1 MINLKPMV
9 NTMKSK
15 PKKLGL
21 FMLIA
26 LVCGNMIGSGVFLL
40 PSSLAALGSISLW
53 SWAVTGFG
61 ALILALLF
69 AKMSILVPYSGGPFA
84 YAYAAFGE
92 FIGFQTVYTFFQT
105 DYCLLVTITWQTSL
119 INYPKK
125 SLI

>member
-1 MINLKPMV
+1 
-9 NTMKSK
+9 MKSK

-84 YAYAAFGE
+84 REIF
-92 FIGFQTVYTFFQT
+92 
-105 DYCLLVTITWQTSL
+105 SL
-119 INYPKK
+119 SILQINL
-125 SLI
+125 SHNQIQ